1 MRQNENVLMRRSRG
15 RPQIR
20 SDEETRDL
28 LVQAAA
34 DAFTAGGYAGTCM
47 GTVAQN
53 AGISTKTMYRLI
65 PTKAELFSAVI
76 GRQISQFMLKTDDS
90 ALAELPLEV
99 ALEQIL
105 GAYGNLTLNEE
116 TIALFRLVIGESE
129 RFPEVAAVFYET
141 AITRVGEVME
151 DWVRRQVALGRIDV
165 EDPTIATSMLRGML
179 IMDVQRAAMLGQRPA
194 PDSQEI
200 AERARACARVFLD
213 GCRTRRHELSV
224 VSSSQRHPPVV

>member
-1 MRQNENVLMRRSRG
+1 MRQNENAVRRNRG

-20 SDEETRDL
+20 SDEETRDM

-34 DAFTAGGYAGTCM
+34 EAFSANGYAGTCM

-76 GRQISQFMLKTDDS
+76 GRQIGQFMLKTDDA
-90 ALAELPLEV
+90 ALAKLPLEA

-105 GAYGNLTLNEE
+105 VAYGTLTLNEE

-141 AITRVGEVME
+141 AIRRVGATIE
-151 DWVRRQVALGRIDV
+151 DWLRRQAKLGLIDV
-165 EDPTIATSMLRGML
+165 EDPAVATSMLRGML

-194 PDSQEI
+194 PEAHEI
-200 AERARACARVFLD
+200 AERARACAKVFLD
-213 GCRTRRHELSV
+213 GSRTRRH
-224 VSSSQRHPPVV
+224 